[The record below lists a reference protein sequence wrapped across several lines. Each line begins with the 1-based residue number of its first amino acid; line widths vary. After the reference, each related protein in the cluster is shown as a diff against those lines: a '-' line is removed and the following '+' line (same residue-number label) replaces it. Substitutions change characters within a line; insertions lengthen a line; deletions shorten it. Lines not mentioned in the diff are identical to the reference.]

1 MTVSLFQTL
10 NSCDTHQ
17 TEQQEDLMMARFTAF
32 AVSLVVAISL
42 LAASPASAQAPGNHP
57 PANAAAILNALPPDL
72 YKKVERL
79 AQLLDQKIKAG
90 QLTDAQLQQELMSG
104 RLEQTIR
111 GLGPEANRLMDDL
124 QSAMQ
129 SGTGLG
135 EDALMPLFGGLGE
148 K

>member
-1 MTVSLFQTL
+1 
-10 NSCDTHQ
+10 
-17 TEQQEDLMMARFTAF
+17 MARFTAF

-57 PANAAAILNALPPDL
+57 PANAGAILNALPPDL

-135 EDALMPLFGGLGE
+135 EDALMPLFGGLGG